1 MTINNSLS
9 AETTEEADSHEVLE
23 FDGKLYPQLP
33 RNVVELQL
41 QHKAVCGCSQVYV
54 IDDTTN
60 ILLQLTTRT

>member
-41 QHKAVCGCSQVYV
+41 QHWKAILRQYV
-54 IDDTTN
+54 AAVRCT
-60 ILLQLTTRT
+60 

>member
-41 QHKAVCGCSQVYV
+41 QHWKAILRQYV
-54 IDDTTN
+54 AAVRHT
-60 ILLQLTTRT
+60 